1 MKKLLKGILCTALA
15 LTLTVGIGG
24 CFVPVDEN
32 SVNLLAISASNVGVA
47 DCDYYVVAEPAA
59 TVKTGAIEGLKNVG
73 SLQELYGNN
82 GYPQAVIVAKKTVLQ
97 ENYPAIREFL
107 GAIIDNKAWLTD
119 ENTQMTDVIN
129 AVSSHLRNGTTPTFN
144 ANTLTPEVIANC
156 GINFS
161 YANDCKQALKDFIAK
176 IKEVSENMA
185 GDVSDD
191 FFVDLRSNDYDVN
204 VPTSKTYSVYMPDG
218 APALALAKLM
228 HDNVAFGDCT
238 FEYNVVPAANIQTY
252 VNPQNPTA
260 DICVLPSNL
269 ASKLLGD
276 GQTYKML
283 GTVTNGNLFLLSKNG
298 TRINSV
304 NISQL
309 RGKTVG
315 VVNLHAVPGLVFK
328 IVLNDHNIKF
338 NEILVGV

>member
-1 MKKLLKGILCTALA
+1 MKKFLKGIFCVALA

-32 SVNLLAISASNVGVA
+32 SVNLLAISASDVGVA

-59 TVKTGAIEGLKNVG
+59 SVKTGAIEGLKNVG

-97 ENYPAIREFL
+97 ENYGAIREFL
-107 GAIIDNKAWLTD
+107 GAMVENKAWLLD
-119 ENTQMTDVIN
+119 DQTQMTDVIN
-129 AVSSHLRNGTTPTFN
+129 AVTSHLPEGTTPTFN
-144 ANTLTPEVIANC
+144 AKTLTPDVIANC

-161 YANDCKQALKDFIAK
+161 YANDCKQAVKDFIAK
-176 IKEVSENMA
+176 IKNVSENMA
-185 GDVSDD
+185 GEVSDD
-191 FFVDLRSNDYDVN
+191 FFVDVRSDDDDASTPN
-204 VPTSKTYSVYMPDG
+204 PKTYSVYAPDG

-228 HDNVAFGDCT
+228 HDNATFGDCQ
-238 FEYNVVPAANIQTY
+238 FNYNVVGASTIQTY

-269 ASKLLGD
+269 ASKLLGN

-315 VVNLHAVPGLVFK
+315 VVNLPAVPGLVFK

-338 NEILVGV
+338 NEISVGV